1 MNNSLPLETSSS
13 ARGLIARVR
22 IASPRLTWE
31 SWSIGILLA
40 TTALLYCWGLDR
52 NGWANSYYSA
62 AAMSGAQNWTAFF
75 FGSSDP
81 ANAIS
86 VDKPPASLWIMALSI
101 RLFGLSSWSI
111 LLPQALVGVLSV
123 YLLYRTARSYT
134 DAATSLIAGFLFAVT
149 PVAAVMFRYNNP
161 DALLCFVMIAIGYA
175 ALKAIRTGG
184 LGWLIVAGS
193 LIGVGFLTKQLQIAL
208 IVPAVLAT
216 YLVFARQS
224 FSRRT
229 INLAYCAAAAVISGG
244 WWLLLIHLTD
254 ASSRPFV
261 GGSSTN
267 SAAELTLGYNGLERI
282 TGQDVSS
289 TPAAGEWASAMTLPQ
304 GLQRF
309 LEPGF
314 TGQFGWFLPLA
325 IAGTIVVLI
334 QIPRRLGKPDERAFL
349 VFNVLWL
356 IVALLTVAFMS
367 GIVHPYYGLTAVPP
381 MCILAGWW
389 LRTYVRATP
398 AWPLRS
404 LAVATF
410 LASALMAYVSAARS
424 TDDFP
429 GLPMVLLLVWALA
442 IAFSALRLPHP
453 QFRRISSFWLALTL
467 LLGPVVWSL
476 NTVLTGHIGA
486 SVSAGPAAL
495 GTKFDDPGRQQLGK
509 DASPNSAS
517 LMLGDIPALGVISK
531 LSNAYS
537 TWSAAIVG
545 SESAANY
552 QLASRRPVMALGGFN
567 GSDPFPTLEEFTKLV
582 DERQIGALVVQNL
595 PPVAA
600 EGRGEAARIV
610 AWVRSHYR
618 AQVIDG
624 AEYYDLIN

>member
-1 MNNSLPLETSSS
+1 MNKVSPA
-13 ARGLIARVR
+13 ARGLLARVR
-22 IASPRLTWE
+22 TAHTRLTWE
-31 SWSIGILLA
+31 SWSLGILLT

-62 AAMSGAQNWTAFF
+62 AAMSGAQNWAAFL

-86 VDKPPASLWIMALSI
+86 VDKPPASLWVMALSV

-111 LLPQALVGVLSV
+111 LVPQALFGVMSV
-123 YLLYRTARSYT
+123 YLLYRTARTYT
-134 DAATSLIAGFLFAVT
+134 DAPTSLIAGSLFAVT

-161 DALLCFVMIAIGYA
+161 DALLCLVMVAIGYTT
-175 ALKAIRTGG
+175 LRAIRTGS
-184 LGWLIVAGS
+184 LLWLIVAGS
-193 LIGVGFLTKQLQIAL
+193 LIGVGFLTKQLQVAL
-208 IVPAVLAT
+208 IVPAMLTT
-216 YLVFARQS
+216 YLVFAKQT
-224 FSRRT
+224 FLRRT
-229 INLAYCAAAAVISGG
+229 INLTYCAAAAVLSGG
-244 WWLLLIHLTD
+244 WWLLLIQLTD
-254 ASSRPFV
+254 PSSRPFV

-282 TGQDVSS
+282 TGQDISS
-289 TPAAGEWASAMTLPQ
+289 APAAGEWASAMTLPQ

-325 IAGTIVVLI
+325 IAGTIVAAI
-334 QIPRRLGKPDERAFL
+334 QVSKRIGKPGERAFL

-389 LRTYVRATP
+389 LRTFVRSTP

-404 LAVATF
+404 LALATL

-424 TDDFP
+424 SEDFP
-429 GLPMVLLLVWALA
+429 GLPLVLLLLWALA
-442 IAFSALRLPHP
+442 IAFGALRLPHP
-453 QFRRISSFWLALTL
+453 QLRRISSCWLALTL
-467 LLGPVVWSL
+467 LLGPALWSL

-486 SVSAGPAAL
+486 SVSAGPATL

-517 LMLGDIPALGVISK
+517 LMLGDIPATGVVSR
-531 LSNAYS
+531 LSSANS
-537 TWSAAIVG
+537 TWPAAIVG

-552 QLASRRPVMALGGFN
+552 QLATRRPIMALGGFN
-567 GSDPFPTLEEFTKLV
+567 GSDPFPTLEGFIKLV
-582 DERQIGALVVQNL
+582 EERKIGALVVQNL

-624 AEYYDLIN
+624 AEYYNLIN